1 MSAIA
6 VKVFEHG
13 STSAAPVELGS
24 LTDPVEHGLSGLAG
38 DETREVQVVQ
48 LPRATQVSVFD
59 RANRSE
65 GITLNIHKEHAS
77 LGDALRWWL
86 LHPRSVPILV
96 DVSFTQDGA
105 EVWLNAA
112 GIRSVRRQDRPGG
125 GVTTIF
131 SYDLVGGAWGP
142 TRGTNYESSP
152 NLA

>member
-6 VKVFEHG
+6 VIVFEHG

-24 LTDPVEHGLSGLAG
+24 LTDPVEHGLSGLSG
-38 DETREVQVVQ
+38 DETRDVQVVQ

-65 GITLNIHKEHAS
+65 SLTLNIHKQHAT
-77 LGDALRWWL
+77 LGDAVRWWL

-96 DVSFTQDGA
+96 DVKFTQDGA
-105 EVWLNAA
+105 EEWLNAC
-112 GIRSVRRQDRPGG
+112 GIRSVRRQERPGG

-131 SYDLVGGAWGP
+131 SYELVGGAWGP
-142 TRGTNYESSP
+142 ARGTNYTTSP